1 MLLSR
6 RVTYL
11 LILLTCFACGHSSAQ
26 ESLLIGP
33 GDQLHIQVLDTPELE
48 QRPRVTDSG
57 DIPLTG
63 LGTLHVAGLT
73 PADASAKIHDFFVS
87 SHFMNHPSISVTVDQ
102 YATQSISVLGQVKMP
117 GVYPISAP
125 RSVLDAI
132 AMGQGLTDSADRH
145 ITIQRRDRSIKPITY
160 NLSNEG
166 DTAMENQVQVFPGDI
181 VLVPKA
187 AIAYVLGD
195 VSHPGGII
203 MQNNHSQLTVLQA
216 VALAGGTPSSAVPS
230 RARLIHR
237 SLDGTYQEL
246 NINVS
251 RMQKGKEPDVLLH
264 PDDVIFIPFS
274 YLRNI
279 GSNASGI
286 VAAASSAAIYTVP

>member
-1 MLLSR
+1 
-6 RVTYL
+6 
-11 LILLTCFACGHSSAQ
+11 
-26 ESLLIGP
+26 
-33 GDQLHIQVLDTPELE
+33 
-48 QRPRVTDSG
+48 
-57 DIPLTG
+57 
-63 LGTLHVAGLT
+63 
-73 PADASAKIHDFFVS
+73 
-87 SHFMNHPSISVTVDQ
+87 
-102 YATQSISVLGQVKMP
+102 
-117 GVYPISAP
+117 
-125 RSVLDAI
+125 
-132 AMGQGLTDSADRH
+132 
-145 ITIQRRDRSIKPITY
+145 
-160 NLSNEG
+160 
-166 DTAMENQVQVFPGDI
+166 MENQVQVFPGDI